1 MPANS
6 ARPEGIVPPP
16 GRRGRLLA
24 AAGPEPAPVALQSQ
38 LAVRWDTY
46 APALLQAL
54 EVRARERGESLRR
67 QLDERAA
74 KEIRDSA
81 AILTELRRTILAELN
96 QPDVLQLS
104 LFSDPEREQFERNID
119 SLLTYGFVALTA
131 ICTHEAC
138 TITGFR
144 SSTYVCPCHG
154 STYNT
159 SGAVLTGPATRALR
173 MFPTQFA
180 PTTNTLTI
188 AV

>member
-1 MPANS
+1 MSEPS
-6 ARPEGIVPPP
+6 
-16 GRRGRLLA
+16 RRTFCVTACHAATA
-24 AAGPEPAPVALQSQ
+24 AAIGTVLQSCGGGGGNPTGPGGGGGGVAPQ
-38 LAVRWDTY
+38 LTQINGTVTGTGVTVIVDSTSPLSPVGGAALVRS
-46 APALLQAL
+46 PA
-54 EVRARERGESLRR
+54 G
-67 QLDERAA
+67 D
-74 KEIRDSA
+74 
-81 AILTELRRTILAELN
+81 ILVSKTGTET
-96 QPDVLQLS
+96 
-104 LFSDPEREQFERNID
+104 
-119 SLLTYGFVALTA
+119 FVALTA